1 MTVRTGVR
9 NACINVQYKG
19 NSVCLFHGLPNVRCD
34 RVNAWPLDMVW
45 IRCLAVG
52 HGLDQVSGR
61 WTWSGSGVWPLDMVW
76 IRCLCLSLRVEGR
89 SISPKGYSKYW
100 NSWGWIYTKRRHGHS
115 DGTFVA
121 NINHEDGSSKQTYKK
136 QMQWKSVTFLII
148 MIRFIRTVLPWPV
161 FNYCLKSLVLRIV
174 LALLWVVSVSVLQV
188 FVNFLYNIRL

>member
-1 MTVRTGVR
+1 MSVRTGVR
-9 NACINVQYKG
+9 NACINVQNKG
-19 NSVCLFHGLPNVRCD
+19 NSVGLFHGLPNVRCN
-34 RVNAWPLDMVW
+34 RVN
-45 IRCLAVG
+45 
-52 HGLDQVSGR
+52 
-61 WTWSGSGVWPLDMVW
+61 VWPLDMVW

-161 FNYCLKSLVLRIV
+161 FNYCLKSLVSRIV

-188 FVNFLYNIRL
+188 FVNFLYNIIL